1 MASVMTEQ
9 GVVHYEVLGK
19 GEPVILLHGW
29 LGSWGYWLDAMQAL
43 SRYYR
48 VYALDFW
55 GFGESDRRRESF
67 RIPDFVNLVLDFM
80 ERLGISSAHL
90 VGHSMGGTVALSV
103 ALQDHSRVRQVGVV
117 SSPLEGKSLSLL
129 LKMAA
134 VPQLAFLAWNSPWF
148 LRTLLR
154 TMAPRTARN
163 WQEWYQMLMRDLSK
177 TTLASFFQS
186 INSLYKTDLKPY
198 LDQIKTEVF
207 GIYGLRDNIVDPR
220 QAEVVKRIPKAKVK
234 NLPHCGHFP
243 MLDDPQGFNE
253 TLITF
258 LRGGPNGQS

>member
-1 MASVMTEQ
+1 VASVVTEQ
-9 GVVHYEVLGK
+9 GVVHYEVIGK

-29 LGSWGYWLDAMQAL
+29 LGSWGYWLGTMREL
-43 SRYYR
+43 SSRYR

-67 RIPDFVNLVLDFM
+67 RIPDFVALVLQFM
-80 ERLGISSAHL
+80 DRLGISKARL

-103 ALQDHSRVRQVGVV
+103 ALEAPSRVKQVGLV

-134 VPQLAFLAWNSPWF
+134 IPQLAFLAWNNPWF
-148 LRTLLR
+148 LRWVLR
-154 TMAPRTARN
+154 MMAPWTARD
-163 WQEWYQMLMRDLSK
+163 WKEWYNMLMRDISK

-198 LDQIKTEVF
+198 LKDVKAPVF
-207 GIYGLRDNIVDPR
+207 GIYGLRDNIVDPC
-220 QAEVVKRIPKAKVK
+220 QAKVVSSIPNARVK
-234 NLPHCGHFP
+234 LMSHCGHFP
-243 MLDDPQGFNE
+243 MLDDPPGFNE
-253 TLITF
+253 TLAEN
-258 LRGGPNGQS
+258 LRGGDSRG

>member
-1 MASVMTEQ
+1 MTEQ

-29 LGSWGYWLDAMQAL
+29 LGSWGYWLDAMRVL
-43 SRYYR
+43 SKDYR

-67 RIPDFVNLVLDFM
+67 RISDFVNLVLDFM
-80 ERLGISSAHL
+80 ERLGIAKARL
-90 VGHSMGGTVALSV
+90 IGHSMGGTVALSI
-103 ALQDHSRVRQVGVV
+103 ALQAPSKVKQVGVV

-134 VPQLAFLAWNSPWF
+134 VPQLAFLAWSNPWF

-154 TMAPRTARN
+154 TMAPRTAKN
-163 WQEWYQMLMRDLSK
+163 WREWYQMLMRDLSK

-198 LDQIKTEVF
+198 LGEINTSVF
-207 GIYGLRDNIVDPR
+207 GIYGLRDNIVNPK
-220 QAEVVKRIPKAKVK
+220 QAEIVKRIPKAEVK
-234 NLPHCGHFP
+234 HMPHCGHFP

-253 TLITF
+253 ALINF
-258 LRGGPNGQS
+258 LRGGPNGKA